1 MLSKSETIISIL
13 ICILLAIII
22 KLNFFNDNNNL
33 DEEVYYKE
41 TKSSETQKAQIP
53 NTEMYKIINI
63 IPRKNPTVYTQG
75 LSYYNHTIFESGGL
89 YKKSS
94 LTHMKW
100 PSQEI
105 IKKINLEQKYFGE
118 GISYNLENNILY
130 QLTYKER
137 DILLY
142 SFPDLEFIKKI
153 KMVDVM
159 REGWGLTGGAEPG
172 EFYATDGTDKIFV
185 LSIDKTN
192 NELILKNMISVTFNM
207 KPVYR
212 LNELTYDGLYIFANI
227 YLEEKIL
234 KINPNNGQVI
244 NVYDMKP
251 LIDYELK
258 NGNLTRS
265 RINRGDVLNGITY
278 IPEKKSFILT
288 GKLWNYYYEIIFS

>member
-1 MLSKSETIISIL
+1 MLSKQETIISIL

-22 KLNFFNDNNNL
+22 KLNFFNDNNDL
-33 DEEVYYKE
+33 DETTYYKE
-41 TKSSETQKAQIP
+41 TKSTQTQTELIP
-53 NTEMYKIINI
+53 NTQMYKVINI

-75 LSYYNHTIFESGGL
+75 LFYYNHTIFESGGL
-89 YKKSS
+89 YQKSS
-94 LTHMKW
+94 LTHMQW
-100 PSQEI
+100 PSQKI
-105 IKKINLEQKYFGE
+105 IKKINLEEKYFGE

-137 DILLY
+137 DVLLY
-142 SFPDLEFIKKI
+142 SLPDLEFVKKI

-159 REGWGLTGGAEPG
+159 REGWGLCEGAEPG
-172 EFYATDGTDKIFV
+172 ELYATDGTDKIFV
-185 LSIDKTN
+185 IKIDKRT
-192 NELILKNMISVTFNM
+192 NELILKNMISVTSNM

-212 LNELTYDGLYIFANI
+212 LNELVYDGLYVYANI
-227 YLEEKIL
+227 YLEEKIV
-234 KINPNNGQVI
+234 KINPTNGQVL
-244 NVYDMKP
+244 NEYDMKP

-258 NGNLTRS
+258 NGNLTRL

>member
-33 DEEVYYKE
+33 DEATYYKE
-41 TKSSETQKAQIP
+41 TKSTQTQSELIP
-53 NTEMYKIINI
+53 NTQMYKVINV

-89 YKKSS
+89 YQKSS
-94 LTHMKW
+94 LTHMEW
-100 PSQEI
+100 PSQKI

-118 GISYNLENNILY
+118 GISYVLENNILY

-142 SFPDLEFIKKI
+142 SFPALEFVKKI

-172 EFYATDGTDKIFV
+172 ELYATDGTDKIFV
-185 LSIDKTN
+185 LKIDKRT
-192 NELILKNMISVTFNM
+192 NELILKNMISVTLNM

-212 LNELTYDGLYIFANI
+212 LNELTYDGTYIFANI
-227 YLEEKIL
+227 YLEEKIM
-234 KINPNNGQVI
+234 KINPINGQVL

-258 NGNLTRS
+258 NGNLTRL

-278 IPEKKSFILT
+278 IPEKKSYILT